1 METTFAD
8 AIKLKHM
15 LEKELQ
21 KQETMQERAVIRKEL
36 REVYNQIK
44 SFKEEGYKEDEHY
57 GN

>member
-1 METTFAD
+1 METTLAD

-36 REVYNQIK
+36 REVYNQINVL
-44 SFKEEGYKEDEHY
+44 EEGYKEDE
-57 GN
+57 

>member
-1 METTFAD
+1 METTLAD

-15 LEKELQ
+15 LEEELQ
-21 KQETMQERAVIRKEL
+21 RQETMQERAVIRKEL

-44 SFKEEGYKEDEHY
+44 SLKEEGYKEDGSH